1 MLKCCMPHHC
11 RIHYDHRSCT
21 EQNDVFNYL
30 LYLKLQP
37 HRFNA
42 ARRQEVS
49 GSIQISI
56 VSISNM
62 HQYWTGLIL
71 CFYRLSLVCSSKSF
85 MFNKL
90 FSWKRTEDKPK
101 CFRGGHNYTPDVQKR
116 FKITVVYSSLKP
128 VQNLKIDANSSHKS
142 VNTPLSYLS
151 CLYRLKVL
159 LSAILALYLI
169 GIGSIPRFAVCAAV
183 PRTVTKTDS
192 VRIVVFL

>member
-1 MLKCCMPHHC
+1 MLKYCMPHHR

-56 VSISNM
+56 VPISNM

-71 CFYRLSLVCSSKSF
+71 CFYRLTSVCSSKSF
-85 MFNKL
+85 MLNKL

-101 CFRGGHNYTPDVQKR
+101 CFRGGHNYTPDVQKS
-116 FKITVVYSSLKP
+116 FKIVSK
-128 VQNLKIDANSSHKS
+128 
-142 VNTPLSYLS
+142 
-151 CLYRLKVL
+151 
-159 LSAILALYLI
+159 
-169 GIGSIPRFAVCAAV
+169 
-183 PRTVTKTDS
+183 
-192 VRIVVFL
+192 